1 MGTELTTIQFS
12 YHSIRTSI
20 LRSKQIC
27 LPAQPYV
34 DHDCLESARMAMSTL
49 RSIQEAA
56 MTLTDIRS
64 HVAYMHWYALTLLD
78 FTLHRWLTNSG
89 LYCIIH

>member
-12 YHSIRTSI
+12 YHSLRTSI

-34 DHDCLESARMAMSTL
+34 DYDCLESARMAMSTL

-56 MTLTDIRS
+56 LTLTDIRS
-64 HVAYMHWYALTLLD
+64 HVAYMHW
-78 FTLHRWLTNSG
+78 
-89 LYCIIH
+89 